1 MSSAVSKVDDAY
13 LAVQSLAP
21 LQKLELISRLWED
34 VRESGQFR
42 PSDNDLIEIKRRW
55 ADYEAGRE
63 KAVPWEQVRDE
74 VRRQIAS
81 HEET

>member
-1 MSSAVSKVDDAY
+1 MSTAASNVDDAY
-13 LAVQSLAP
+13 LAAQALAP

-42 PSDNDLIEIKRRW
+42 PSDHDLALIKQRW
-55 ADYEAGRE
+55 ADYEAGRDT
-63 KAVPWEQVRDE
+63 AVPWEQVRDE
-74 VRRQIAS
+74 VRRKIAS

>member
-1 MSSAVSKVDDAY
+1 MSTAVSNVDQAY
-13 LAVQSLAP
+13 SVVQSLAP

-34 VRESGQFR
+34 VRESGQYR
-42 PSDNDLIEIKRRW
+42 PSDGDLALIKQRW

-74 VRRQIAS
+74 IRRKIAS
-81 HEET
+81 HEEP

>member
-1 MSSAVSKVDDAY
+1 MSAAVSNIDDAY
-13 LAVQSLAP
+13 SAAQALAP

-42 PSDNDLIEIKRRW
+42 PSDNDLAVIKQRW

-63 KAVPWEQVRDE
+63 TAAPWEQVRDE
-74 VRRQIAS
+74 VRRKIAS